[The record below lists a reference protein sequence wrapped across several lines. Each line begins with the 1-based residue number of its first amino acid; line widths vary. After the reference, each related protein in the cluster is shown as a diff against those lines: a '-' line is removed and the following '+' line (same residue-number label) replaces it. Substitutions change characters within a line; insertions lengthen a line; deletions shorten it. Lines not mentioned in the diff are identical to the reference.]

1 MGEPGDRVASAGLLL
16 GALLLAL
23 SVPWPGAPVP
33 PCLEPAEAV
42 GDGIRSLDV
51 RCGATPEP
59 RRPVRG
65 AARLLFGQ
73 TLDLNCAEAADLEA
87 LPGIGPARAAAIVSA
102 RPFFSLAGLER
113 VRGIGPQTVEG
124 LKGWAGVVETSGDG
138 TACPSSR
145 PGGAGRAGDA
155 GKGKP

>member
-1 MGEPGDRVASAGLLL
+1 MGESGDRVASAGLLL

-23 SVPWPGAPVP
+23 SVPWPGGPAP
-33 PCLEPAEAV
+33 PCREPAEAV

-73 TLDLNCAEAADLEA
+73 TLDLNCAEAADLES

-102 RPFFSLAGLER
+102 RPFFSLAGLVR
-113 VRGIGPQTVEG
+113 VRGIGARTVEG
-124 LKGWAGVVETSGDG
+124 LKGWAEVVETSGDE
-138 TACPSSR
+138 TACPSLR
-145 PGGAGRAGDA
+145 QGGAGRDGDA
-155 GKGKP
+155 WKGGP

>member
-33 PCLEPAEAV
+33 PCREPAEAV

-73 TLDLNCAEAADLEA
+73 TLDLNCAEAADLES

-113 VRGIGPQTVEG
+113 VRGIGARTVAG

-145 PGGAGRAGDA
+145 PVGAGRDGDA